1 MAFALFDKV
10 RIDGKGVNGSI
21 VDIYIDDDGKLVY
34 TVQSDKRGYVND
46 PEAYNGDYPLYDC
59 TEDRLT
65 KI

>member
-21 VDIYIDDDGKLVY
+21 VDIYTDDDGKQVY

-46 PEAYNGDYPLYDC
+46 PEAYNGGLPSV
-59 TEDRLT
+59 
-65 KI
+65 